1 MQLLVIG
8 AGELGERA
16 ALVWRQRF
24 PDAHIVCETRT
35 TSKHERLAGKG
46 FLPRIR
52 SADRSQ
58 FPNVLMAIP
67 PSFALDY
74 EGEARRA
81 ISLWDGSGCACII
94 SSTGVYAAEKGEWVD
109 ETSELGTSDR
119 ALRLIGAEK
128 IFQAGGG
135 TVLRLSGL
143 YSQTKGPQIV
153 YGRGGSSPARGDG
166 WLNLIHYND
175 AASLTA
181 SIMEKKLKGV
191 YLGTDDSPLTRR
203 QLTTITGADFKFLDE
218 ETGLGKRCTNQTTR
232 DAADWAPRWTSF
244 AEWWALTFPK
254 ADV

>member
-1 MQLLVIG
+1 MHLLIIG

-24 PDAHIVCETRT
+24 PDARIVCETRT
-35 TSKHERLAGKG
+35 NSKHERLAGKG
-46 FLPRIR
+46 FFPRVR
-52 SADRSQ
+52 SSDRSQ
-58 FPNVLMAIP
+58 FANVLMAIP

-94 SSTGVYAAEKGEWVD
+94 SSTGVYAADGGEWVD
-109 ETSELGTSDR
+109 ETSEVGTSDR
-119 ALRLIGAEK
+119 ALRLLGAERV
-128 IFQAGGG
+128 FREGGG

-143 YSQTKGPQIV
+143 YSQTKGPQVV
-153 YGRGGSSPARGDG
+153 YGRGGASPARGDA

-181 SIMEKKLKGV
+181 SILEKQLKGV

-203 QLTTITGADFKFLDE
+203 QLVQITGADFKFLDE
-218 ETGLGKRCTNQTTR
+218 EIGLGKRCTNQTTR
-232 DAADWAPRWTSF
+232 DAADWVPRWKSF